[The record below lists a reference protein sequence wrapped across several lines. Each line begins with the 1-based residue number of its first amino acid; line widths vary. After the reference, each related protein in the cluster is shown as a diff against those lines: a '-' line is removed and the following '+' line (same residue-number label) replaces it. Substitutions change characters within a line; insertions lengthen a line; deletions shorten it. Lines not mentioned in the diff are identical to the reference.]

1 MEMEKLV
8 ATGKEV
14 FINNYRQL
22 PIVFEEGKGNSLID
36 KEGKEYLDFVAGIA
50 VNALGYK
57 NTKLN
62 EALKAQIDKFTHC
75 SNLYYNEPA
84 IEAAQKLIKASGL
97 DKVFFCNSG
106 AEANEAAIKLARK
119 YSKEKFGQ
127 EKYEIIS
134 MKNSFH
140 GRTIAT
146 ITATGQEKYQKNLSP
161 LLPGVKYCEYNNIE
175 QIENTISDKTC
186 AVLIEI
192 IQGEGGIVSIE
203 KDYLIKLR
211 ALCDKHN
218 VVLIFDEV
226 QTGIGR
232 TGEIFAYQLYDIKP
246 DILSLAKG
254 LGAGIPIG
262 AIVANDK
269 VAMGFEPGDHAST
282 FGGNPLACTA
292 ANVVLSELLEGGLL
306 AHIKEMGEYLKNK
319 LAELMNK
326 KDVIVD
332 IRGTGLIQGIALEGI
347 SIIEVLTKCMENGLL
362 LVGAGSNVI
371 RFVPPLTITK
381 EEIDKA
387 IDILDKSL
395 L

>member
-97 DKVFFCNSG
+97 NKVFFCNSG

-127 EKYEIIS
+127 DKYEIIS

-161 LLPGVKYCEYNNIE
+161 LLPGIKYCEYNNIE

-192 IQGEGGIVSIE
+192 IQGEGGIVSID
-203 KDYLIKLR
+203 KDYLIKVR
-211 ALCDKHN
+211 ALCDKYN

-262 AIVANDK
+262 AIVANEK
-269 VAMGFEPGDHAST
+269 VARGFEPGDHAST

-292 ANVVLSELLEGGLL
+292 AKVVLSELLEGDLL
-306 AHIKEMGEYLKNK
+306 VHIKEMGEYLKAK
-319 LAELMNK
+319 LSELKKK
-326 KDVIVD
+326 KDVIID
-332 IRGTGLIQGIALEGI
+332 LRGTGLIQGIALDGV
-347 SIIEVLTKCMENGLL
+347 SILEVLTKCMEKGLL

-395 L
+395 A

>member
-1 MEMEKLV
+1 MEMKELV
-8 ATGKEV
+8 NIGKEV

-75 SNLYYNEPA
+75 SNLYYNEPS

-332 IRGTGLIQGIALEGI
+332 IRGTGLIQGIALEGT

-395 L
+395 R

>member
-1 MEMEKLV
+1 
-8 ATGKEV
+8 
-14 FINNYRQL
+14 
-22 PIVFEEGKGNSLID
+22 
-36 KEGKEYLDFVAGIA
+36 
-50 VNALGYK
+50 
-57 NTKLN
+57 
-62 EALKAQIDKFTHC
+62 
-75 SNLYYNEPA
+75 
-84 IEAAQKLIKASGL
+84 
-97 DKVFFCNSG
+97 
-106 AEANEAAIKLARK
+106 
-119 YSKEKFGQ
+119 
-127 EKYEIIS
+127 
-134 MKNSFH
+134 
-140 GRTIAT
+140 
-146 ITATGQEKYQKNLSP
+146 
-161 LLPGVKYCEYNNIE
+161 
-175 QIENTISDKTC
+175 
-186 AVLIEI
+186 
-192 IQGEGGIVSIE
+192 
-203 KDYLIKLR
+203 
-211 ALCDKHN
+211 